1 MGWYRGGLQGYW
13 RRTAYRRLD
22 GEDGPSRRKV
32 RSSTIELGGGRRRR
46 FWRIRASPRLR
57 FLRVISPTRILSRI
71 RDAYVRMMLAFASSG
86 ALGSYGGDG
95 MDAFYALPIKEYD
108 ERMILELYKSV
119 ISQGQLIPT
128 RGIGSV
134 SSGEVAVR
142 T

>member
-13 RRTAYRRLD
+13 RRNAYQRLD
-22 GEDGPSRRKV
+22 GEDGPRRRKV
-32 RSSTIELGGGRRRR
+32 SSKIELGGGRRRR
-46 FWRIRASPRLR
+46 FWRIRVSPRLR
-57 FLRVISPTRILSRI
+57 FPRVISPARILSRI

-95 MDAFYALPIKEYD
+95 MDAFYAPQIKEYD

-119 ISQGQLIPT
+119 ISQGQLIPK
-128 RGIGSV
+128 RGIGPV